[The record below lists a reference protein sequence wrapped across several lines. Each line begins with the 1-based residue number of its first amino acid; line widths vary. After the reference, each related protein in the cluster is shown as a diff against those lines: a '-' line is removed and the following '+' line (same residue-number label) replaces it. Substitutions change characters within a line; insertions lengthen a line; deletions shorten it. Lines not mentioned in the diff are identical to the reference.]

1 MPLSQQTSSTS
12 GNSFESQATKNELEV
27 RSDGSQQILIEKITS
42 GEGYF
47 ERYGGDDIHEPH
59 QRNSCRKAR
68 SCVVG
73 NHPRRKYDN
82 LGQSQRPFKSTK
94 LVDQVQVVRYGRLHS
109 HNH

>member
-1 MPLSQQTSSTS
+1 MSQQTSSTF

-42 GEGYF
+42 GEEYF
-47 ERYGGDDIHEPH
+47 ERYGGDDIHEPPP
-59 QRNSCRKAR
+59 KEFL
-68 SCVVG
+68 VG
-73 NHPRRKYDN
+73 GPSLAQSEITHDN

-94 LVDQVQVVRYGRLHS
+94 SVDQVQVVRHGRLHS